1 MLKRFFFLTSSLILA
16 TSAAYAA
23 TPVTPVKATLTGIDC
38 GGDYC
43 ELAFV
48 VDGQAQK
55 AVCADETY
63 CEQWADADAI
73 PAALL
78 AKPASLKI
86 ERHPLEENG
95 KEVDVVSHIQF

>member
-1 MLKRFFFLTSSLILA
+1 MMLFRVV
-16 TSAAYAA
+16 AAVALPVIFQAVAIAA
-23 TPVTPVKATLTGIDC
+23 TPVKATLTGIDC

-48 VDGQAQK
+48 VDQKAQK

-78 AKPASLKI
+78 AKPVSLTI
-86 ERHPLEENG
+86 ERHPLEETG